1 MERSAY
7 YNLKIA
13 SFNMYSFNNGLSMLL
28 NLCNDFDI
36 ILLQEHWLSNTDLSK
51 LNQIDVNFISF
62 GVSAM
67 NSKSE
72 NSVLVGRP
80 FGGTA
85 ILVNVN
91 VLKYITLIEV
101 DQDSGRYVGI
111 RYCRDAVDFILIN
124 VYFPYYKSSP
134 DYTVDCC
141 SLIANFE
148 RIFNNFS
155 HCSII
160 IAGDFNFSY
169 CNSSI
174 GFDLFKHVV
183 EDYNLICCDNLNP
196 NLKNKYTYCH
206 NS

>member
-1 MERSAY
+1 MMELSAY

-13 SFNMYSFNNGLSMLL
+13 SFNMYSFNNGLPMLL
-28 NLCNDFDI
+28 NMCHDFNI

-101 DQDSGRYVGI
+101 DQDSGRYV
-111 RYCRDAVDFILIN
+111 
-124 VYFPYYKSSP
+124 
-134 DYTVDCC
+134 
-141 SLIANFE
+141 
-148 RIFNNFS
+148 
-155 HCSII
+155 
-160 IAGDFNFSY
+160 
-169 CNSSI
+169 
-174 GFDLFKHVV
+174 
-183 EDYNLICCDNLNP
+183 
-196 NLKNKYTYCH
+196 
-206 NS
+206 